1 MTDNKEKDKIERM
14 LKKYPDKV
22 PIIFTPSKFYKTT
35 EISKQKFL
43 VPRDI
48 TMSELIYIIKKRIS
62 IPHEKAIFVFID
74 KIIPNLNSI
83 VSENYEKY
91 KHKDDILYIYY
102 SIENTFG

>member
-1 MTDNKEKDKIERM
+1 MTNNKEKEKIEKM

-22 PIIFTPSKFYKTT
+22 PVIFRPSKISDS

-48 TMSELIYIIKKRIS
+48 TISELIYIVKKRIS
-62 IPHEKAIFVFID
+62 IPPEKAIFIYID
-74 KIIPNLNSI
+74 TIMPNLNSI

-91 KHKDDILYIYY
+91 KNKDDILYISY